1 MELTPKLLTDDVDF
15 RIALRG
21 YDKDEVD
28 DFLERVAVAV
38 GQLQEQLSSAVD
50 RARKAEARAQ
60 QAQAS
65 PPKVEAPAESPTVAT
80 GADADELNEELRR
93 TLVLAQRTAD
103 AAIRE
108 AREEAARITTEADEQ
123 RTRTLESASAES
135 QRASDEAKG
144 RLLAEL
150 AELEAV
156 RNGLQADITV
166 LDRHLG
172 EHRAKVR
179 ETVQVLRRLVDD
191 PQSFTVQPA
200 PPLSVD
206 TVPTAPADSPA
217 AEPEAEADADAPV
230 PLAVLVDELP
240 GDDDPGPA
248 AQAAPE
254 PEVAPEPVAQEPAP
268 APAPAPALPTRDR
281 TPARGTPAVADP
293 EQASAPRASATPSG
307 PGAPTAMVATERR
320 TTAPVAGSPR
330 PPVTARRPATD
341 PGLDLR
347 VGGDRADVAIGGA
360 TRAAESTGHSLGGL
374 FADEAPSSWRQTDP
388 GRGDQGPHTQPVAAT
403 RLEEEPDDAFLAE
416 LRRAMTDEEPLGPR
430 DGIES
435 VPFATPEA
443 PPRTR
448 FRRFR

>member
-1 MELTPKLLTDDVDF
+1 M
-15 RIALRG
+15 
-21 YDKDEVD
+21 
-28 DFLERVAVAV
+28 

-65 PPKVEAPAESPTVAT
+65 PPQVEAPAESPTVAT
-80 GADADELNEELRR
+80 GDDADELNEELRR

-108 AREEAARITTEADEQ
+108 ARGRGRPHHGRGRRAAHPHARVGQ
-123 RTRTLESASAES
+123 RREPA
-135 QRASDEAKG
+135 ASDEAKG

-156 RNGLQADITV
+156 RNGLQTDITV

-191 PQSFTVQPA
+191 PQSFTVQPT
-200 PPLSVD
+200 PPLSVG
-206 TVPTAPADSPA
+206 TVPTAPADTRAVEP
-217 AEPEAEADADAPV
+217 EPEAEADGDAPV

-240 GDDDPGPA
+240 ANDPARAPGPR
-248 AQAAPE
+248 
-254 PEVAPEPVAQEPAP
+254 EPVAQE
-268 APAPAPALPTRDR
+268 PAPAPALPTRDR
-281 TPARGTPAVADP
+281 TPARQRPRGDRAQ
-293 EQASAPRASATPSG
+293 QASAPRGAATPSG

-330 PPVTARRPATD
+330 PPVAARRPAND

-360 TRAAESTGHSLGGL
+360 TRAAESTGHRLGGL
-374 FADEAPSSWRQTDP
+374 FADEAPSSWRRPTP
-388 GRGDQGPHTQPVAAT
+388 AAAT
-403 RLEEEPDDAFLAE
+403 RARTPSPWRPPAS
-416 LRRAMTDEEPLGPR
+416 RRSPTTRSWPSCAGP
-430 DGIES
+430 
-435 VPFATPEA
+435 
-443 PPRTR
+443 
-448 FRRFR
+448 

>member
-65 PPKVEAPAESPTVAT
+65 PPPVEAPAESSTVAT
-80 GADADELNEELRR
+80 GDEADELNEELRR

-108 AREEAARITTEADEQ
+108 AREEAARITAEADEQ
-123 RTRTLESASAES
+123 RTHTLESASAES

-156 RNGLQADITV
+156 RNGLQTDITV

-191 PQSFTVQPA
+191 PQSFTVQPT

-206 TVPTAPADSPA
+206 TVPTAPADTPA
-217 AEPEAEADADAPV
+217 AEPEAEAGDDAPV

-240 GDDDPGPA
+240 NDPVPA
-248 AQAAPE
+248 PR
-254 PEVAPEPVAQEPAP
+254 VAPEPVAQE
-268 APAPAPALPTRDR
+268 PAPAPALPTRDR
-281 TPARGTPAVADP
+281 TPARGTPAVTEP
-293 EQASAPRASATPSG
+293 EQASAPRAAATPSG

-330 PPVTARRPATD
+330 PPVAARRPAND

-360 TRAAESTGHSLGGL
+360 TRAAESTGHRLGGL

>member
-1 MELTPKLLTDDVDF
+1 MTPLGVLAASGPGILGVIVADLLGLYALAILAMALLSWFPLREGTTIWQVQRFLLRITDPVMLPVRRAMPSMGPLDVTPIIVLFTHPPRAEPDTGLRARSGSQDRGASAPRIGDMELTPKLLTDDVDF

-60 QAQAS
+60 QVQAS

-80 GADADELNEELRR
+80 GEGADELNEELRR

-200 PPLSVD
+200 PPLNVD
-206 TVPTAPADSPA
+206 TVPTAPADSP
-217 AEPEAEADADAPV
+217 
-230 PLAVLVDELP
+230 
-240 GDDDPGPA
+240 
-248 AQAAPE
+248 
-254 PEVAPEPVAQEPAP
+254 
-268 APAPAPALPTRDR
+268 RR
-281 TPARGTPAVADP
+281 ARG
-293 EQASAPRASATPSG
+293 RG
-307 PGAPTAMVATERR
+307 
-320 TTAPVAGSPR
+320 
-330 PPVTARRPATD
+330 
-341 PGLDLR
+341 
-347 VGGDRADVAIGGA
+347 
-360 TRAAESTGHSLGGL
+360 
-374 FADEAPSSWRQTDP
+374 RQ
-388 GRGDQGPHTQPVAAT
+388 
-403 RLEEEPDDAFLAE
+403 
-416 LRRAMTDEEPLGPR
+416 
-430 DGIES
+430 
-435 VPFATPEA
+435 
-443 PPRTR
+443 
-448 FRRFR
+448 

>member
-60 QAQAS
+60 QVQAS

-80 GADADELNEELRR
+80 GEGADELNEELRR

-150 AELEAV
+150 TELEAV

-200 PPLSVD
+200 PPLNVD

-217 AEPEAEADADAPV
+217 AEPEAEADSDAPV

-240 GDDDPGPA
+240 GDDDPGPV
-248 AQAAPE
+248 AQVAPE
-254 PEVAPEPVAQEPAP
+254 PERQAEPVAQEPA
-268 APAPAPALPTRDR
+268 ALPTRDR
-281 TPARGTPAVADP
+281 TPPRGTPAVADP
-293 EQASAPRASATPSG
+293 EQASAPRASATPPG

-330 PPVTARRPATD
+330 PPVAARRPATD

-347 VGGDRADVAIGGA
+347 VGGDRADVAIEGA
-360 TRAAESTGHSLGGL
+360 TRAAESTGHRLGGL
-374 FADEAPSSWRQTDP
+374 FADEAPSSWRQSDP